1 MEPLKRFG
9 IELGKQ
15 NHQEAAIYG
24 LACIYLQ
31 IDKEISDYLR
41 PFNLSPAKFN
51 ALMVIKHQGKAKGL
65 SQVEIGK
72 FLIVTA
78 SNITRLIDKLEK
90 EEFIERLSRKGDRRV
105 NLVKISKKGSDLL
118 DKVWPGYHNMITGL
132 AGLINKEELVVISRL
147 LLKWAGKFQN
157 HSLAKMNLGKE

>member
-1 MEPLKRFG
+1 MQPLKRFG

-15 NHQEAAIYG
+15 NYREAAIYG

-41 PFNLSPAKFN
+41 YFNLTPAKFN
-51 ALMVIKHQGKAKGL
+51 ALMVIKHQGKEKGL

-72 FLIVTA
+72 SLIVTA

-90 EEFIERLSRKGDRRV
+90 EGFIERLSRKGDRRV
-105 NLVKISKKGSDLL
+105 NLVRISKKGSDLL
-118 DKVWPGYHNMITGL
+118 DKVWPGYHNKIMEL
-132 AGLINKEELVVISRL
+132 ATLINKEELTRISGL
-147 LLKWAGKFQN
+147 LLKWAGKFEEY
-157 HSLAKMNLGKE
+157 SLTKRG